1 MGQIRT
7 RPQQASVMPRDSIYA
22 RGVHTGFWT
31 GPSASEA
38 ETDSLLAYSDSLLAY
53 SEEVPG
59 GGLEKIFISGLTKTS
74 LWR

>member
-1 MGQIRT
+1 MGRIRT

-38 ETDSLLAYSDSLLAY
+38 ETDSLLAYS
-53 SEEVPG
+53 EEVPG